1 MIVRKREKEEEMG
14 SNKIRCLTLA
24 SLTCAVV
31 TCVLGEERVEIAG
44 LQVDHLVEP
53 GHIGAQPSFAW
64 RMETSRFGARQVAY
78 RVKVARAARNASQ
91 VTVWDSGEVADG
103 RSVGIAY
110 AGKPL
115 ESARRYVWTV
125 AVKDELGRWSESA
138 PARFSTGLLVEDDW
152 KGADWIAPPT
162 GRAYGLRTGGFRRT
176 LANPKEVVEAWW
188 CVTAAGVFEIFANG
202 RTVTD
207 EFLKPGYTH
216 PLKVRQACTYDVTD
230 RIDRRAGAT
239 NVFCAVV
246 SASWSRDKISCRNRP
261 GRRYDPAL
269 APTLRAV
276 LILRHSDGTETRV
289 ATDRGWR
296 AAMGCHP
303 VRTAGIYEG
312 EAVDARMSL
321 GWLTGDEPKWP
332 RAIAGNKDFSG
343 TVRNFRGPPV
353 TLRED
358 LATRP
363 VCAYVVDGAT
373 GASTNCHGTARIVRR
388 YEDAKPMRLNPG
400 EMLVLDFGQNA
411 SAVPEFVFEG
421 KAGANVE
428 IRHAE
433 MLNDGDGQMSRGN
446 DGPGGTPY
454 LANLRSS
461 YAGVKYVCRG
471 GGAERYRPTFTFFGY
486 RYVRVTADAP
496 ITVRTARSIPVTSVG
511 TGCDTGTFETDNPR
525 VRSVFFP

>member
-1 MIVRKREKEEEMG
+1 MNKRNIV
-14 SNKIRCLTLA
+14 
-24 SLTCAVV
+24 AVAL
-31 TCVLGEERVEIAG
+31 CVVCMVVRSAQLDECTRVVG
-44 LQVDHLVEP
+44 LQVNHLAEP
-53 GHIGAQPSFAW
+53 QHVGAQPSFGW
-64 RMETSRFGARQVAY
+64 RMETARAGARQLAY
-78 RVKVARAARNASQ
+78 RMMVARAARNAANE
-91 VTVWDSGEVADG
+91 TVWDSGEVADG

-125 AVKDELGRWSESA
+125 AVKDELGRWTESA
-138 PARFSTGLLVEDDW
+138 PAHFSTGLLAEDDW
-152 KGADWIAPPT
+152 KGVDWIAPQT
-162 GRAYGLRTGGFRRT
+162 DGAYALRTGCFRRT
-176 LANPKEVVEAWW
+176 LINPKEVVEAWW
-188 CVTAAGVFEIFANG
+188 CVTAAGVFEIYANG

-207 EFLKPGYTH
+207 AFLKPGYTH

-230 RIDRRAGAT
+230 KLDLHAGAT
-239 NVFCAVV
+239 NVLGAVV

-261 GRRYDPAL
+261 GRRYDSTL

-276 LILRHSDGTETRV
+276 LILRYADGTETRV
-289 ATDRGWR
+289 TTDRDWR
-296 AAMGCHP
+296 AAMDCHP

-312 EAVDARMSL
+312 ETVDARTSL
-321 GWLTGDEPKWP
+321 AWLAGPEPNWSRALTGNTEFP
-332 RAIAGNKDFSG
+332 GV
-343 TVRNFRGPPV
+343 VRNFRGPSV
-353 TLRED
+353 TLRDD
-358 LATRP
+358 LAMRP
-363 VCAYVVDGAT
+363 VSAYVVDGAT

-388 YEDAKPMRLNPG
+388 YENPKPMRLNPG

-421 KAGANVE
+421 GTGANVE

-471 GGAERYRPTFTFFGY
+471 GGPERYRPTFTFFGY
-486 RYVRVTADAP
+486 RYVRVTADACDVGGEG
-496 ITVRTARSIPVTSVG
+496 VRHGHV
-511 TGCDTGTFETDNPR
+511 
-525 VRSVFFP
+525 